1 MFLRVFGGLTAAS
14 LALCLVWWTVLKG
27 DESSVLSAAPF
38 GLIVFAIPA
47 ATSLA
52 FWIIV
57 RRTDQRTAVV
67 AQTHPNVALHQFM
80 ADTPAVLALR
90 RLGSENGGRRIRSL
104 NGAYVTVVVDRGSL
118 WIYAGASAWLVARV
132 DIARVARVE
141 PARIST
147 TRGGWWPGVRF
158 QIADQAGSALV
169 IDVLPIR
176 VARGTVRKSLDV
188 AGELSSIRKELEASA
203 AIQ

>member
-27 DESSVLSAAPF
+27 DESSVLSVAPF

-47 ATSLA
+47 ATALA
-52 FWIIV
+52 FWIIA

-132 DIARVARVE
+132 DTARVARVE

-176 VARGTVRKSLDV
+176 VARGTLRKSLDV
-188 AGELSSIRKELEASA
+188 AGELSAIRNELEASA
-203 AIQ
+203 ATQ

>member
-27 DESSVLSAAPF
+27 DESSVLSVAPF

-52 FWIIV
+52 FWIIA

-132 DIARVARVE
+132 DTARVARVE

-176 VARGTVRKSLDV
+176 VARGTMRKSLDV